1 MGKARKFD
9 PPLTLYQADRR
20 SALRIRLISGDWG
33 IRRFLNQMGIHAGDE
48 VRVLSR
54 APFGGPLV
62 IESRRSRVAISKQLA
77 ERVRVEVIP

>member
-1 MGKARKFD
+1 MGEARKFD
-9 PPLTLYQADRR
+9 PPFTLYEADRR
-20 SALRIRLISGDWG
+20 SALRIRRITGGWG
-33 IRRFLNQMGIHAGDE
+33 VRRFFNQMGIHAGDE

-62 IESRRSRVAISKQLA
+62 IESRKSRVAISKQLA